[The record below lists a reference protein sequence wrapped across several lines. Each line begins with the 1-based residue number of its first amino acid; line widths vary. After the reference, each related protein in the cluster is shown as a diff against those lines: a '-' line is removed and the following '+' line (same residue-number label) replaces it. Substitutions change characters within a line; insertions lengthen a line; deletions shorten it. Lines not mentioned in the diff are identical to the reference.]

1 MDDKNLPAGA
11 LSTPTAASPDDS
23 VDARRR
29 FLRQAALV
37 AAPFVLTTVNSRT
50 VWARQTVGTTCGS
63 CNPSAV

>member
-11 LSTPTAASPDDS
+11 LSTPTAASPDES

-29 FLRQAALV
+29 FLKQAALV

-50 VWARQTVGTTCGS
+50 VWARETVGTTCGS
-63 CNPSAV
+63 CNPSVV